1 MHMKLN
7 PNDVLVKS
15 NLHCGTF
22 RLLYLTV
29 SPASYATLSTSN
41 FVVPVNPGPK
51 PVIPEHSTG
60 PQIADISYA
69 YHAATTFFNE
79 YYRTGKA
86 LRQLMLA
93 SVEEMYVRSLR
104 HRYAGY
110 GQTSTHQLLDHL
122 YATYVNI
129 SPADLQANDMKL
141 RATYDRNQL
150 VENLFDQV

>member
-1 MHMKLN
+1 MKLN
-7 PNDVLVKS
+7 SNDVLVKS
-15 NLHCGTF
+15 EFNCGTL

-29 SPASYATLSTSN
+29 SPASYTTFSATN

-51 PVIPEHSTG
+51 TVIPEHSTG

-69 YHAATTFFNE
+69 YHASTTFFNE
-79 YYRTGKA
+79 YDRMGKA

-93 SVEEMYVRSLR
+93 SVDEMYVCSLR

-110 GQTSTHQLLDHL
+110 SQTSTHQLLDHL